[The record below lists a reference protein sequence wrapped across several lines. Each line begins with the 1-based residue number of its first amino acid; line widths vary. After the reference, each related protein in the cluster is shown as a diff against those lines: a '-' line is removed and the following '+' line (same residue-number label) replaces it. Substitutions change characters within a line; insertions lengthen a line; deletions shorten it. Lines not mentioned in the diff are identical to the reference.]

1 MRSPSSKENSQLR
14 FWLLTLVICSIG
26 LALFTVPFFLLDKS
40 SPLSAYLSAGVASTI
55 ASFPFQ
61 AIAVVIFTF
70 VLTNL
75 YQEIYFD
82 KKNNESLETILF
94 SPETLLT
101 TFSVE
106 RVKAILSASMQR
118 LLGDASLS
126 GSLSNVIERSVAH
139 VPQYNVRVNAT
150 LSQIDYPKNLA
161 DHFFYDLT
169 SFVSYDS
176 LVVSDQ
182 LKFSILEGDVEF
194 NSQLNGDDFI
204 YYFRVPK
211 FTIEELNSLLLF
223 EVEQFSIDGEYLPI
237 EVKTTPNS
245 RSSLIVVNIPKKFLD
260 GTRHKISYVMKEKIL
275 RRGHM
280 FFHRVRHPTHGLE
293 IILDYTKTDIANL
306 DCIDMMTSER
316 NCSIRRISA
325 NGAKQIV
332 VDLQNMWCI
341 PRSGVSFCWSRNSE
355 RQADIKA
362 ALKMEG
368 GDALK
373 RYID

>member
-1 MRSPSSKENSQLR
+1 MRSPSSKENSKLR
-14 FWLLTLVICSIG
+14 FWLITLIISFVG
-26 LALFTVPFFLLDKS
+26 LALFTIPYFLLDKN
-40 SPLSAYLSAGVASTI
+40 SPLSSYIGTGVASAI

-61 AIAVVIFTF
+61 ALAVVIFTF
-70 VLTNL
+70 ILTNL

-82 KKNNESLETILF
+82 KKSNESLETILF

-118 LLGDASLS
+118 LLGEASLS

-139 VPQYNVRVNAT
+139 VPQYNTRVNAT
-150 LSQIDYPKNLA
+150 LSQIDSPRTIA

-169 SFVSYDS
+169 SFISYDS
-176 LVVSDQ
+176 LVITDE
-182 LKFSILEGDVEF
+182 LKFSIVEGDVEF
-194 NSQLNGDDFI
+194 NSLLNGDDFL
-204 YYFRVPK
+204 YYFRIPK
-211 FTIEELNSLLLF
+211 FSIEELNSVNLF
-223 EVEQFSIDGEYLPI
+223 EVEQFSIDGEHIPLV
-237 EVKTTPNS
+237 VKSNPNS
-245 RSSLIVVNIPKKFLD
+245 RSALIVANVPEKFLD
-260 GTRHKISYVMKEKIL
+260 GARHKISYVMKEKIL

-316 NCSIRRISA
+316 NCSIRRISS
-325 NGAKQIV
+325 NGARQIV

-341 PRSGVSFCWSRNSE
+341 PRSGVFFAWSRNSE
-355 RQADIKA
+355 RQADIKSA
-362 ALKMEG
+362 FKMEG

-373 RYID
+373 RYVD